1 MAINLSADWE
11 HNAPLY
17 GKIPKA
23 EFDNF
28 YRRKQFKSGP
38 LQAKP
43 SKWMREF
50 GPYDPKRPAFGILKD
65 GRKVWCDTAETTEP
79 AKGT

>member
-1 MAINLSADWE
+1 MNDRDKLSSDWE

-17 GKIPKA
+17 GKLSKV
-23 EFDNF
+23 EFAALYHDG
-28 YRRKQFKSGP
+28 QFKSEP

-43 SKWMREF
+43 SKWMQEF

-65 GRKVWCDTAETTEP
+65 GQKVWCDTAEKEEE
-79 AKGT
+79 